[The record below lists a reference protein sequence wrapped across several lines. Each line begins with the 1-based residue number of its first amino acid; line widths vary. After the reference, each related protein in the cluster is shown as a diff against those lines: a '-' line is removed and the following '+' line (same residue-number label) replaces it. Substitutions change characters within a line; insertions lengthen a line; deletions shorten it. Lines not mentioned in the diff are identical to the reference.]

1 MHTSLSMIRRVEQ
14 RIWWC
19 FDESRRTH
27 AGRQL
32 GRLTGGAC
40 AWPAG
45 RSRQQQLN
53 KQDALQSSPELSSDQ
68 SLITMHV
75 LHLYSIV
82 YGLHRVT
89 REGANKEG
97 GPAGDWRK
105 TKIAN

>member
-1 MHTSLSMIRRVEQ
+1 MH
-14 RIWWC
+14 
-19 FDESRRTH
+19 
-27 AGRQL
+27 GR
-32 GRLTGGAC
+32 
-40 AWPAG
+40 PAG
-45 RSRQQQLN
+45 AGSAQQLN
-53 KQDALQSSPELSSDQ
+53 KLEALQSSPEFSSDQ

-89 REGANKEG
+89 REVANKEG